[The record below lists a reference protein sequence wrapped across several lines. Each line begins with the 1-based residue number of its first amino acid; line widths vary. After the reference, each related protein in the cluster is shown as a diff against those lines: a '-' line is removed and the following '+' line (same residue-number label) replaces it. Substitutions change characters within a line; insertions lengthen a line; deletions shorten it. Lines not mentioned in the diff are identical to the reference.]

1 MNDNLIICIFG
12 SEDRNKYTHY
22 RMRTLPLFEEFKNSY
37 ICRKKRSQMIKT
49 YLSGR
54 YFQFDSDNHVSFCP
68 KCQIAGK
75 RYRAFREELETEIN
89 KEIEVPEDFASKVI
103 ASLDK
108 KVKTTT
114 NKGTKIILLT
124 LLGLVSLVILILGR
138 KRSSKEIEKE

>member
-1 MNDNLIICIFG
+1 MK
-12 SEDRNKYTHY
+12 S
-22 RMRTLPLFEEFKNSY
+22 LFEEFKNSY
-37 ICRKKRSQMIKT
+37 ICRKKRTKMIKT
-49 YLSGR
+49 YLSGT

-68 KCQIAGK
+68 KCQLAGK
-75 RYRAFREELETEIN
+75 RYRAFREELETEVK

-124 LLGLVSLVILILGR
+124 VLGLVSLVILILGR